1 MRRIIKVLAVV
12 ALVAM
17 ILVTSVSPA
26 LARAVRGGVQLK
38 TITPCEASSVAQNDD
53 DSGSH
58 LRTDAPGRTRGECW
72 VVLPSQSAA

>member
-17 ILVTSVSPA
+17 ILMTSVSPA

-38 TITPCEASSVAQNDD
+38 TTTPCEASSVAQNDD
-53 DSGSH
+53 SGSH
-58 LRTDAPGRTRGECW
+58 LQTDAPGRTPGECW